1 MSTVTIKPSGKTQ
14 EATEGQTMLQVI
26 QAAGFPMVCVC
37 NETGKFDACH
47 IFVLEGRKGLQ
58 KMTKLENERLENMVG
73 VASKSRFACLTVLG
87 TEDATIELL
96 GALSG

>member
-1 MSTVTIKPSGKTQ
+1 
-14 EATEGQTMLQVI
+14 MLEVI
-26 QAAGFPMVCVC
+26 QAAGFPMTCVC
-37 NETGKFDACH
+37 AQTNKFDACH

-73 VASKSRFACLTVLG
+73 VASKSRFACLTVMG
-87 TEDATIELL
+87 NDDATIELL